1 MECEQREKAE
11 LLLCCDFWAFLSLLT
26 FWNCIFGWIVDANG
40 IHTKATH
47 THTTFPIIAAMPTQ
61 MPHQLNKIW
70 WMKTYFA
77 LCTGLGCRELFVRY
91 LVAYWKEWWSF
102 CCCCCWSCCASTKH
116 QTKPFYFFASMW
128 SLLFQFYFF
137 CSSLCCAPNFA
148 FFRLISFWGN
158 YNLMLMHHVG
168 SLTLFDCYCLKY
180 QIMSVAEHSL
190 HRANCEEKAADTQH
204 RTSNEILSSPR
215 LMCLNYVSGISSFCS
230 SLTKHTH
237 EYVLILHTN
246 RPDPNRPRASIQW
259 IYAQLFFII
268 ISFVFWKEI
277 P

>member
-1 MECEQREKAE
+1 MRMAYTQK
-11 LLLCCDFWAFLSLLT
+11 L
-26 FWNCIFGWIVDANG
+26 
-40 IHTKATH
+40 H
-47 THTTFPIIAAMPTQ
+47 THTLRFQLLRLCRHKCHINWTKYDGWKHILLCAPVWVAVNCLLDIWLHIERNDGHFVVVVVEVAARTQ
-61 MPHQLNKIW
+61 SNKQS
-70 WMKTYFA
+70 YS
-77 LCTGLGCRELFVRY
+77 
-91 LVAYWKEWWSF
+91 SF
-102 CCCCCWSCCASTKH
+102 CINVVIVVSIL
-116 QTKPFYFFASMW
+116 FFF
-128 SLLFQFYFF
+128 L
-137 CSSLCCAPNFA
+137 CSSLCRAPNFA
-148 FFRLISFWGN
+148 FFRLISFWWN
-158 YNLMLMHHVG
+158 CNFMLMHHVG